1 MVQKYK
7 LELELKQYTCMVD
20 LLSRAGHLNEAYN
33 LIMAVPF
40 VPDDHMRGSLLG
52 SCRTYRNQKM
62 AELVA
67 SRIFQLDSTST
78 GYHLLLANLYEDFG
92 KLNRSVRIMSEIKN
106 LGLEKQVGCSWVE
119 VNNNFSYICR

>member
-1 MVQKYK
+1 
-7 LELELKQYTCMVD
+7 
-20 LLSRAGHLNEAYN
+20 
-33 LIMAVPF
+33 
-40 VPDDHMRGSLLG
+40 
-52 SCRTYRNQKM
+52 M